1 MKRNQPDAAAPATA
15 APTLKR
21 KHPDAISHVLMAP
34 SLIFFAALTIFPL
47 VFNIIMSLCSW
58 KLGGN
63 IRFVGLENYISA
75 FQNGVFWR
83 TMLNTVVITLVAVA
97 VEYVLGMVLAY
108 NINKLIHGKKLI
120 RIAMLL
126 PMLMAPVVIGF
137 MWKQMFNELYGPLNH
152 ILSLF
157 GIPGIPWISKSGV
170 SLLAVILV
178 DIWEWTPFITL
189 SLLAGF
195 QSLPKEPL
203 ESARVDGAKEGRI
216 FFDLIFKM
224 LLPASTVAITL
235 RAIETFKI
243 FDTIYIVTAGGPG
256 VSSMSASMYAYQVG
270 LRNFTLGKAAAMCV
284 IMLVIVLAAAQIVSS
299 VRARRAKKALESVQV
314 LPEDDFSIYDED
326 PLPDPASKE
335 VQP

>member
-1 MKRNQPDAAAPATA
+1 MK
-15 APTLKR
+15 KR
-21 KHPDAISHVLMAP
+21 KPDAIKHVLIAP
-34 SLIFFAALTIFPL
+34 ALILFVAITIFPL
-47 VFNIIMSLCSW
+47 VFNIVMSLCNW

-63 IRFVGLENYISA
+63 IQFVGLANYISA
-75 FQNGVFWR
+75 FQNGTFWR
-83 TMLNTVVITLVAVA
+83 TMLNTVVITVVSVA
-97 VEYVLGMVLAY
+97 VEYVLAMVLAY
-108 NINKLIHGKKLI
+108 NINKLIRGKKLI

-157 GIPGIPWISKSGV
+157 GIPGIPWISKSGY
-170 SLLAVILV
+170 SLLAVMLV
-178 DIWEWTPFITL
+178 DVWEWTPFITL
-189 SLLAGF
+189 ILLAGF

-224 LLPASTVAITL
+224 LLPASVVAITL

-243 FDTIYIVTAGGPG
+243 FDTIYIITAGGPG

-270 LRNFTLGKAAAMCV
+270 LRNFTLGKSAALCV
-284 IMLVIVLAAAQIVSS
+284 IMLVFVLAVAQVVTSIQKG
-299 VRARRAKKALESVQV
+299 RTRRLQASLR
-314 LPEDDFSIYDED
+314 LTEDEDFSVYEDEE
-326 PLPDPASKE
+326 AE
-335 VQP
+335 E

>member
-1 MKRNQPDAAAPATA
+1 MK
-15 APTLKR
+15 KR
-21 KHPDAISHVLMAP
+21 KPDAIKHVLIAP
-34 SLIFFAALTIFPL
+34 ALILFVAITIFPL
-47 VFNIIMSLCSW
+47 VFNIVMSLCNW

-63 IRFVGLENYISA
+63 IQFVGLANYISA
-75 FQNGVFWR
+75 FQNGTFWR
-83 TMLNTVVITLVAVA
+83 TMLNTVVITVVSVA
-97 VEYVLGMVLAY
+97 VEYVLAMVLAY
-108 NINKLIHGKKLI
+108 NINKLIRGKKLI

-157 GIPGIPWISKSGV
+157 GIPGIPWISKSGY
-170 SLLAVILV
+170 SLLAVMLV
-178 DIWEWTPFITL
+178 DVWEWTPFITL
-189 SLLAGF
+189 ILLAGF

-224 LLPASTVAITL
+224 LLPASVVAITL

-243 FDTIYIVTAGGPG
+243 FDTIYIITAGGPG

-270 LRNFTLGKAAAMCV
+270 LRNFTLGKSAALCV
-284 IMLVIVLAAAQIVSS
+284 IMLVFVLAVAQVVTGIQKE
-299 VRARRAKKALESVQV
+299 RTRRLQASLR
-314 LPEDDFSIYDED
+314 LTEDEDFSVYEDEE
-326 PLPDPASKE
+326 AE
-335 VQP
+335 E

>member
-1 MKRNQPDAAAPATA
+1 M
-15 APTLKR
+15 KR
-21 KHPDAISHVLMAP
+21 KHPDAIKHVLVAP
-34 SLIFFAALTIFPL
+34 ALFFFVAITIFPL
-47 VFNIIMSLCSW
+47 VFNIVMSLCSW
-58 KLGGN
+58 KLGGS
-63 IRFVGLENYISA
+63 IRFIGLENYISA

-83 TMLNTVVITLVAVA
+83 TMLNTVLITLIAVA
-97 VEYVLGMVLAY
+97 VEYVLGMILAY
-108 NINKLIHGKKLI
+108 NINKLIRGKKLI

-157 GIPGIPWISKSGV
+157 GIPGVPWISKSGF

-189 SLLAGF
+189 ILLAGF

-224 LLPASTVAITL
+224 LMPASTVAITL

-270 LRNFTLGKAAAMCV
+270 LRNFTLGKAAALCV
-284 IMLVIVLAAAQIVSS
+284 IMLVIVLAAAQIVGSI
-299 VRARRAKKALESVQV
+299 RARRAKRAAEALQFIGD
-314 LPEDDFSIYDED
+314 DDFSVYDED
-326 PLPDPASKE
+326 EPLAPAGE
-335 VQP
+335 GREI

>member
-1 MKRNQPDAAAPATA
+1 MK
-15 APTLKR
+15 K
-21 KHPDAISHVLMAP
+21 KHPDTIKHVLIAP
-34 SLIFFAALTIFPL
+34 ALIFFVAITIFPL

-63 IRFVGLENYISA
+63 IRFIGLDNYISA
-75 FQNGVFWR
+75 FENDVFWR
-83 TMLNTVVITLVAVA
+83 TMLNTVLITVIAVA
-97 VEYVLGMVLAY
+97 VEYVLGMILAY
-108 NINKLIHGKKLI
+108 NISKLIRGKKLI
-120 RIAMLL
+120 RIVMLL

-152 ILSLF
+152 LLSLF
-157 GIPGIPWISKSGV
+157 GIPAIPWISKSGF

-189 SLLAGF
+189 ILLAGF

-216 FFDLIFKM
+216 FFDLIFRM
-224 LLPASTVAITL
+224 LMPASTVAITL

-270 LRNFTLGKAAAMCV
+270 LRNFTLGKAAALCV
-284 IMLVIVLAAAQIVSS
+284 IMLVIVLGTAQIITAIRSK
-299 VRARRAKKALESVQV
+299 RAKQAAENLQNINEEEFSVY
-314 LPEDDFSIYDED
+314 E
-326 PLPDPASKE
+326 E
-335 VQP
+335 VEQEEFIATAVSRREG

>member
-1 MKRNQPDAAAPATA
+1 MK
-15 APTLKR
+15 KR
-21 KHPDAISHVLMAP
+21 KPDAIKHVLIAP
-34 SLIFFAALTIFPL
+34 ALILFVAITIFPL
-47 VFNIIMSLCSW
+47 VFNIVMSLCNW

-63 IRFVGLENYISA
+63 IQFVGLANYISA
-75 FQNGVFWR
+75 FQNGTFWR
-83 TMLNTVVITLVAVA
+83 TMLNTVVITVVSVA
-97 VEYVLGMVLAY
+97 VEYVLAMVLAY
-108 NINKLIHGKKLI
+108 NINKLIRGKKLI

-157 GIPGIPWISKSGV
+157 GIPGIPWISKSGY
-170 SLLAVILV
+170 SLLAVMLV
-178 DIWEWTPFITL
+178 DVWEWTPFITL
-189 SLLAGF
+189 ILLAGF

-224 LLPASTVAITL
+224 LLPASVVAITL

-243 FDTIYIVTAGGPG
+243 FDTIYIITAGGPG

-270 LRNFTLGKAAAMCV
+270 LRNFTLGKSAALCV
-284 IMLVIVLAAAQIVSS
+284 IMLVFVLAVAQVVTGIQKGRTKRLQASL
-299 VRARRAKKALESVQV
+299 RLT
-314 LPEDDFSIYDED
+314 EDEDFSVYEDEE
-326 PLPDPASKE
+326 AE
-335 VQP
+335 E